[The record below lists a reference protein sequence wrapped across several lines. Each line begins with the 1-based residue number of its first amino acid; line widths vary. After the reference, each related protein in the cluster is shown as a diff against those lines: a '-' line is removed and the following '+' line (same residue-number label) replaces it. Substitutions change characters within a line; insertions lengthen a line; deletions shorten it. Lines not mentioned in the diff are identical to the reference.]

1 MVPEANPVSAVSSC
15 MTVHVHAYA
24 CENGMYNVYVCA
36 CVGAEWCHAFAMCG
50 KLSLFHYTNLH
61 SSNVVNHMISASVMI
76 HVSGSMCVCSF

>member
-36 CVGAEWCHAFAMCG
+36 CGGGGRVVSCICYMWQAVTF
-50 KLSLFHYTNLH
+50 SLHKFTLE
-61 SSNVVNHMISASVMI
+61 
-76 HVSGSMCVCSF
+76 